1 MNLLLRNTEVDTKSN
16 SLKGVL
22 LVSHYCRMTTTLQL
36 KATDIHDL
44 TVPPGQEAGVDPQQA
59 H

>member
-1 MNLLLRNTEVDTKSN
+1 MNLLLRNTEVDAQRN

-36 KATDIHDL
+36 KTTDIQDL
-44 TVPPGQEAGVDPQQA
+44 TVPLGQEGDVDPRQA